1 MPVLTPAELIQE
13 LDLPPRVEIFI
24 VNYNDTDYYY
34 TNTIRAAPIY
44 WGGQL
49 CTSLPISISGIG
61 FTTENASEK
70 PQVMVSSLQLSATI
84 AKALKS
90 SSLTY
95 IITFETYIGTS
106 SDGGTTITNNTSL
119 FISKHRYKFAKLVS
133 RNAKQAVYEMDTLL
147 TWNNKQFPPRQILR
161 EGDLNFRFEGAGLYK
176 I

>member
-1 MPVLTPAELIQE
+1 MAELTPSELIQE

-24 VNYNDTDYYY
+24 INYLGTDYYY
-34 TNTIRAAPIY
+34 TNTVREAPIY
-44 WGGQL
+44 WKGHL
-49 CTSLPISISGIG
+49 CTPLPISISGIG

-70 PQVMVSSLQLSATI
+70 PQVVVSNIQLTAAV

-95 IITFETYIGTS
+95 IVTFETYIGTS
-106 SDGGTTITNNTSL
+106 TDGGTTITNNTSL
-119 FISKHRYKFAKLVS
+119 FISKHRYKFSKLVS
-133 RNAKQAVYEMDTLL
+133 RNARQAVYEMDTLL
-147 TWNNKQFPPRQILR
+147 TWNNKQFPPRQVLR